1 MKRIGLTGNIGS
13 GKTTVASCF
22 EILGIAVFNADKQ
35 AKLLMTEDINL
46 KQSLITEFGKEV
58 FHNNELNLK
67 YLSNLAFNDDIVL
80 KRLNALVHPIV
91 QDAFEKWSVQQ
102 SGAYVIKEAAILFE
116 SNTYQSLDEIICISC
131 PEEIR
136 LKRILKRDDLSEKEV
151 RQRMSHQWAEEKK
164 ISLSDY
170 TITNDNISLVIPQI
184 LSIHSHLK

>member
-35 AKLLMTEDINL
+35 AKLLMNKDVNL
-46 KQSLITEFGKEV
+46 KQSLIAEFGKEV
-58 FHNNELNLK
+58 YLNNELNRK
-67 YLSNLAFNDDIVL
+67 YLSKLAFNDDLVL
-80 KRLNALVHPIV
+80 KRLNALVHPVV
-91 QDAFEKWSVQQ
+91 QEAFEKWSIQQ

-116 SNTYQSLDEIICISC
+116 SNTYQSLDAIICISC

-136 LKRILKRDDLSEKEV
+136 LKRILKRDDLSEKDV

-170 TITNDNISLVIPQI
+170 VITNDNSSLVMPQI
-184 LSIHSHLK
+184 LSVHSALK

>member
-35 AKLLMTEDINL
+35 AKLLMNKDVNL
-46 KQSLITEFGKEV
+46 KQSLIAEFGKEV
-58 FHNNELNLK
+58 YLDNELNRK
-67 YLSNLAFNDDIVL
+67 YLSKLAFNDDLVL
-80 KRLNALVHPIV
+80 KRLNALVHPVV
-91 QDAFEKWSVQQ
+91 QEAFEKWSIQQ

-116 SNTYQSLDEIICISC
+116 SNTYQSLDAIICISC

-136 LKRILKRDDLSEKEV
+136 LKRILKRNDLSEKQV

-170 TITNDNISLVIPQI
+170 VITNDNSCLVMPQI
-184 LSIHSHLK
+184 LSVHNALK

>member
-35 AKLLMTEDINL
+35 AKLLMNKDVNL
-46 KQSLITEFGKEV
+46 KQSLIAEFGKEV
-58 FHNNELNLK
+58 FLNNELNRK
-67 YLSNLAFNDDIVL
+67 YLSKLAFNDDIVL
-80 KRLNALVHPIV
+80 KRLNTLVHPVV
-91 QDAFEKWSVQQ
+91 QEAFEKWSIQQ

-116 SNTYQSLDEIICISC
+116 SNTYQSLDAIICISC

-136 LKRILKRDDLSEKEV
+136 FKRILKRDDLSEKEV
-151 RQRMSHQWAEEKK
+151 RQRMSHQWVEEKK

-170 TITNDNISLVIPQI
+170 TITNDNSCLVMPQI
-184 LSIHSHLK
+184 LSVHSALK

>member
-35 AKLLMTEDINL
+35 AKLLMNKDVNL
-46 KQSLITEFGKEV
+46 KKSLIAEFGKEV
-58 FHNNELNLK
+58 YLDNELNRK
-67 YLSNLAFNDDIVL
+67 YLSKLAFNDDLVL
-80 KRLNALVHPIV
+80 KRLNALVHPVV
-91 QDAFEKWSVQQ
+91 QEAFEKWSIQQ

-116 SNTYQSLDEIICISC
+116 SNTYQSLDAIICISC

-136 LKRILKRDDLSEKEV
+136 FKRILKRDDLSEKDV

-170 TITNDNISLVIPQI
+170 VISNDNSSFVMPQI
-184 LSIHSHLK
+184 LSVHSALK

>member
-35 AKLLMTEDINL
+35 AKLLMNKDVNL
-46 KQSLITEFGKEV
+46 KQSLIAEFGKEV
-58 FHNNELNLK
+58 YLDNELNRK
-67 YLSNLAFNDDIVL
+67 YLSKLAFNDALVL
-80 KRLNALVHPIV
+80 TRLNALVHPVV
-91 QDAFEKWSVQQ
+91 QEVFEKWSIPQ

-116 SNTYQSLDEIICISC
+116 SNTYQSLDAIICISC

-136 LKRILKRDDLSEKEV
+136 LKRILKRDDLSEKDV

-170 TITNDNISLVIPQI
+170 VITNDNSSLVMPQI
-184 LSIHSHLK
+184 LSVHSALK

>member
-35 AKLLMTEDINL
+35 AKLLMNKDVNL
-46 KQSLITEFGKEV
+46 KQSLIAEFGKEV
-58 FHNNELNLK
+58 FLNNELNRK
-67 YLSNLAFNDDIVL
+67 YLSKLAFNDDIVL
-80 KRLNALVHPIV
+80 KRLNTLVHPVV
-91 QDAFEKWSVQQ
+91 QEAFEKWSIQQ

-116 SNTYQSLDEIICISC
+116 SNTYQSLDAIICISC

-136 LKRILKRDDLSEKEV
+136 FKRILKRDDLSEKDV
-151 RQRMSHQWAEEKK
+151 RQRMSHQLAEEKK

-170 TITNDNISLVIPQI
+170 VITNDNSSLVMPQI
-184 LSIHSHLK
+184 LSVHSALK

>member
-22 EILGIAVFNADKQ
+22 EILGVAVFNADKE
-35 AKLLMTEDINL
+35 AKLLMNEDVNL
-46 KQSLITEFGKEV
+46 KQSLIAEFGKEV
-58 FHNNELNLK
+58 FLNNELNRK
-67 YLSNLAFNDDIVL
+67 YLSKLAFNDDLVL
-80 KRLNALVHPIV
+80 KRLNALVHPVV
-91 QDAFEKWSVQQ
+91 QEAFEKWSIQQ

-116 SNTYQSLDEIICISC
+116 SNTYQSLDAIICISC

-136 LKRILKRDDLSEKEV
+136 LKRILKRDDLSEKDV

-170 TITNDNISLVIPQI
+170 VITNDNSFLVMPQI
-184 LSIHSHLK
+184 LSVHSALK

>member
-35 AKLLMTEDINL
+35 AKLLMNKDVNL
-46 KQSLITEFGKEV
+46 KQSLIAEFGKEV
-58 FHNNELNLK
+58 FLNNELNRK
-67 YLSNLAFNDDIVL
+67 YLSNLAFNDDLVL
-80 KRLNALVHPIV
+80 KRLNALVHPVV
-91 QDAFEKWSVQQ
+91 QEAFEKWSIQQ

-116 SNTYQSLDEIICISC
+116 SNTYQSLDAIICISC

-136 LKRILKRDDLSEKEV
+136 LKRILKRDDLSEKQV

-170 TITNDNISLVIPQI
+170 VITNDNSSLVMPQI
-184 LSIHSHLK
+184 LSVHNALK

>member
-13 GKTTVASCF
+13 GKTTVAFCF
-22 EILGIAVFNADKQ
+22 EILGVAIFNADKE
-35 AKLLMTEDINL
+35 AKLLMNEDVYL
-46 KQSLITEFGKEV
+46 KQSLIAEFGKDV
-58 FHNNELNLK
+58 YLDNELNRK
-67 YLSNLAFNDDIVL
+67 YLSNLAFNDDLVL
-80 KRLNALVHPIV
+80 KRLNALVHPVV

-136 LKRILKRDDLSEKEV
+136 LIRILKRDDLSEKEA
-151 RQRMSHQWAEEKK
+151 RQRMSNQWAEEKK

-170 TITNDNISLVIPQI
+170 VITNDNSSLVMPQI
-184 LSIHSHLK
+184 LSVHSALK

>member
-22 EILGIAVFNADKQ
+22 EILGIAVFNADKE
-35 AKLLMTEDINL
+35 AKLLMNEDVNL
-46 KQSLITEFGKEV
+46 KQSLIAEFGKDV
-58 FHNNELNLK
+58 FLNNELNRK
-67 YLSNLAFNDDIVL
+67 YLSNLAFNDDLVL
-80 KRLNALVHPIV
+80 KRLNALVHPVV
-91 QDAFEKWSVQQ
+91 QDAFEKWSIQQ

-116 SNTYQSLDEIICISC
+116 SNTYQSLDAIICISC

-151 RQRMSHQWAEEKK
+151 RQRMSHQWVEEKK

-170 TITNDNISLVIPQI
+170 TITNDNSCLVMPQI
-184 LSIHSHLK
+184 LSVHNTLK

>member
-13 GKTTVASCF
+13 GKSTLASCF

-35 AKLLMTEDINL
+35 AKLLMNKDVYL
-46 KQSLITEFGKEV
+46 KQSLIAEFGKEV
-58 FHNNELNLK
+58 YLDNELNRK
-67 YLSNLAFNDDIVL
+67 YLSKLAFNDDLVL
-80 KRLNALVHPIV
+80 KRLNALVHPVV
-91 QDAFEKWSVQQ
+91 QEAFEKWSIQQ

-116 SNTYQSLDEIICISC
+116 SNTYQSLDAIICISC

-136 LKRILKRDDLSEKEV
+136 LKRILKRDDLSEKDV

-170 TITNDNISLVIPQI
+170 VITNDNSSLVMPQI
-184 LSIHSHLK
+184 LRVHSALK

>member
-13 GKTTVASCF
+13 GKTTLASCF

-35 AKLLMTEDINL
+35 ANLLMNKDVNL

-58 FHNNELNLK
+58 YLDNELNRK
-67 YLSNLAFNDDIVL
+67 YLSKLAFNDDLVL
-80 KRLNALVHPIV
+80 KRLNALVHPVV
-91 QDAFEKWSVQQ
+91 QDAFEKWSIQQ
-102 SGAYVIKEAAILFE
+102 SSVYVIKEAAILFE
-116 SNTYQSLDEIICISC
+116 SNTYQSLDAIICISC

-136 LKRILKRDDLSEKEV
+136 FKRILKRDDLSENDV

-170 TITNDNISLVIPQI
+170 VITNDNSSLVMPQI
-184 LSIHSHLK
+184 LSVHSALK

>member
-35 AKLLMTEDINL
+35 AKLLMNKDVNL
-46 KQSLITEFGKEV
+46 KQSLIAEFGKEV
-58 FHNNELNLK
+58 FLNNELNRK
-67 YLSNLAFNDDIVL
+67 YLSKLAFNDDLVL
-80 KRLNALVHPIV
+80 KRLNALVHPVV
-91 QDAFEKWSVQQ
+91 QDAFEKWSIQQ
-102 SGAYVIKEAAILFE
+102 SGVYVIKEAAILFE
-116 SNTYQSLDEIICISC
+116 SNTYQSLDAIICISC

-136 LKRILKRDDLSEKEV
+136 LKRILKRDDLSEKDV

-170 TITNDNISLVIPQI
+170 VITNDNSSLVMPQI
-184 LSIHSHLK
+184 LSVHSALK

>member
-13 GKTTVASCF
+13 GKTTLASCF

-35 AKLLMTEDINL
+35 AKLLMNKDINL

-58 FHNNELNLK
+58 YLDDELNRK
-67 YLSNLAFNDDIVL
+67 YLSKLAFNDNLVL
-80 KRLNALVHPIV
+80 KRLNALVHPVV
-91 QDAFEKWSVQQ
+91 QDAFEKWSIQQ
-102 SGAYVIKEAAILFE
+102 SGVYVIKEAAILFE
-116 SNTYQSLDEIICISC
+116 SNIYQSLDAIICISC

-136 LKRILKRDDLSEKEV
+136 LKRILNRDDLSEKDV

-170 TITNDNISLVIPQI
+170 VITNDNSSLVMPQI
-184 LSIHSHLK
+184 LSVHSALK

>member
-35 AKLLMTEDINL
+35 AKLLMNKDVNL
-46 KQSLITEFGKEV
+46 KQSLIAEFGKEV
-58 FHNNELNLK
+58 FLNNELNRK
-67 YLSNLAFNDDIVL
+67 YLSKLAFNDDLVL
-80 KRLNALVHPIV
+80 KRLNALVHPVV
-91 QDAFEKWSVQQ
+91 QEAFEKWSIQQ

-116 SNTYQSLDEIICISC
+116 SNTYQSLDAIICISC

-136 LKRILKRDDLSEKEV
+136 FKRILKRDDLSEKDV

-170 TITNDNISLVIPQI
+170 VITNDNSSLVMPQI
-184 LSIHSHLK
+184 LSVHSALK

>member
-35 AKLLMTEDINL
+35 AKLLMNKDVNL
-46 KQSLITEFGKEV
+46 KQSLIAEFGKEMYLD
-58 FHNNELNLK
+58 NELNRK
-67 YLSNLAFNDDIVL
+67 YLSKLAFNDDLVL
-80 KRLNALVHPIV
+80 KRLNALVHPVV
-91 QDAFEKWSVQQ
+91 QEAFEKWSIQQ

-116 SNTYQSLDEIICISC
+116 SNTYQSLDAIICISC

-136 LKRILKRDDLSEKEV
+136 LKRILKRDDLSEKDV

-170 TITNDNISLVIPQI
+170 VITNDNSSLVMPQI
-184 LSIHSHLK
+184 LSVHSALK

>member
-13 GKTTVASCF
+13 GKTTLASCF

-35 AKLLMTEDINL
+35 AKLLMNKDVNL

-58 FHNNELNLK
+58 YLDNELNRK
-67 YLSNLAFNDDIVL
+67 YLSKLAFNDDLVL
-80 KRLNALVHPIV
+80 KRLNALVHPVV
-91 QDAFEKWSVQQ
+91 QDAFEKWSIQQ
-102 SGAYVIKEAAILFE
+102 SGVYVIKEAAILFE
-116 SNTYQSLDEIICISC
+116 SNTYQSLDAIICISC

-136 LKRILKRDDLSEKEV
+136 LKRILNRDDLSEKDV

-170 TITNDNISLVIPQI
+170 VITNDNSSLVMPQI
-184 LSIHSHLK
+184 LSVHSALK

>member
-13 GKTTVASCF
+13 GKTTVSSCF

-35 AKLLMTEDINL
+35 AKLLMNMDVNL
-46 KQSLITEFGKEV
+46 KQSLIAEFGKEV
-58 FHNNELNLK
+58 FLNNELNRK
-67 YLSNLAFNDDIVL
+67 YLSNLAFNDDLVL
-80 KRLNALVHPIV
+80 KRLNALVHPVV
-91 QDAFEKWSVQQ
+91 QEAFEKWSIQQ

-116 SNTYQSLDEIICISC
+116 SNTYQSLDAIICISC

-136 LKRILKRDDLSEKEV
+136 LKRILKRDDLSEKDI

-170 TITNDNISLVIPQI
+170 VITNDNSSLVMPQI
-184 LSIHSHLK
+184 LSVHSALK

>member
-22 EILGIAVFNADKQ
+22 EILGIAVFNADNQ
-35 AKLLMTEDINL
+35 AKLLMNKDVNL

-58 FHNNELNLK
+58 YLDNELNRK
-67 YLSNLAFNDDIVL
+67 YLSKLAFNDDLVL
-80 KRLNALVHPIV
+80 KRLNALVHPVV
-91 QDAFEKWSVQQ
+91 QEAFEKWSIQQ

-116 SNTYQSLDEIICISC
+116 SNTYQSLDAIICISC

-136 LKRILKRDDLSEKEV
+136 LKRILKRDDLSEKDV
-151 RQRMSHQWAEEKK
+151 RQRMSHQWSEEKK

-170 TITNDNISLVIPQI
+170 VITNDNSSLVMPQI
-184 LSIHSHLK
+184 LSVHSALK

>member
-35 AKLLMTEDINL
+35 AKLLMNKDVNL
-46 KQSLITEFGKEV
+46 KQSLIAEFGKEV
-58 FHNNELNLK
+58 FLNNELNRK
-67 YLSNLAFNDDIVL
+67 YLSKLAFNDDLVL
-80 KRLNALVHPIV
+80 KRLNALVHPFV
-91 QDAFEKWSVQQ
+91 QEAFEKWSIQQ

-116 SNTYQSLDEIICISC
+116 SNTYQSLDAIICISC

-136 LKRILKRDDLSEKEV
+136 LKRILKRDDLSENDV

-170 TITNDNISLVIPQI
+170 VITNDNSSLVMPQI
-184 LSIHSHLK
+184 LSVHSALK

>member
-13 GKTTVASCF
+13 GKTTLASCF

-35 AKLLMTEDINL
+35 AKLLMNKDINL

-58 FHNNELNLK
+58 YLDNELNRK
-67 YLSNLAFNDDIVL
+67 YLSKLAFNDNLVL
-80 KRLNALVHPIV
+80 KRLNALVHPVV
-91 QDAFEKWSVQQ
+91 QDAFEKWSIQQ

-116 SNTYQSLDEIICISC
+116 SNTYQSLDAIICISC

-136 LKRILKRDDLSEKEV
+136 LKRILNRDDLSEKDV

-170 TITNDNISLVIPQI
+170 VITNDNSSLVMPQI
-184 LSIHSHLK
+184 LSVHSALK

>member
-35 AKLLMTEDINL
+35 AKLLMNKDVNL
-46 KQSLITEFGKEV
+46 KQSLIAEFGKEV
-58 FHNNELNLK
+58 FLNNELNRK
-67 YLSNLAFNDDIVL
+67 YLSKLAFNDDLVL
-80 KRLNALVHPIV
+80 KRLNALVHPVV
-91 QDAFEKWSVQQ
+91 QEAFEKWSIQQ
-102 SGAYVIKEAAILFE
+102 SGAYIIKEAAILFE
-116 SNTYQSLDEIICISC
+116 SNTYQSLDAIICISC
-131 PEEIR
+131 PEDIR

-170 TITNDNISLVIPQI
+170 VITNDNTCLVMPQI
-184 LSIHSHLK
+184 LSVHSALK

>member
-22 EILGIAVFNADKQ
+22 EILGVAVFNADKQ
-35 AKLLMTEDINL
+35 AKLLMNTDVNL

-58 FHNNELNLK
+58 YLNNELNRK
-67 YLSNLAFNDDIVL
+67 YLSNLVFNDDLVL
-80 KRLNALVHPIV
+80 KRLNALVHPVV
-91 QDAFEKWSVQQ
+91 QDAFEKWSILQ

-116 SNTYQSLDEIICISC
+116 SKTHQSLDAIICISC

-151 RQRMSHQWAEEKK
+151 RQKMSHQWAEEKK

-170 TITNDNISLVIPQI
+170 VISNDNSSLVMPQI
-184 LSIHSHLK
+184 LSVNSALK

>member
-13 GKTTVASCF
+13 GKTTLASCF

-35 AKLLMTEDINL
+35 AKLLMNKDVNL

-58 FHNNELNLK
+58 YLDNELNRK
-67 YLSNLAFNDDIVL
+67 YLSKLAFNDDLVL
-80 KRLNALVHPIV
+80 KRLNALVHPVV
-91 QDAFEKWSVQQ
+91 QDAFEKWSIQQ
-102 SGAYVIKEAAILFE
+102 SSVYVIKEAAILFE
-116 SNTYQSLDEIICISC
+116 SNTYQSLDAIICISC

-136 LKRILKRDDLSEKEV
+136 LKRILNRDDLSEKDV

-170 TITNDNISLVIPQI
+170 VITNDNSSLVMPQI
-184 LSIHSHLK
+184 LSVHSALK

>member
-91 QDAFEKWSVQQ
+91 QDAFEKWSIQQ

-170 TITNDNISLVIPQI
+170 TITNDNLSLVIPQI

>member
-35 AKLLMTEDINL
+35 AKLLMNKDVNL
-46 KQSLITEFGKEV
+46 KQSLIAEFGKEV
-58 FHNNELNLK
+58 YLDNELNRK
-67 YLSNLAFNDDIVL
+67 YLSKLAFNDDLVL
-80 KRLNALVHPIV
+80 KRLNALVHPVV
-91 QDAFEKWSVQQ
+91 QEAFEKWSIQQ

-116 SNTYQSLDEIICISC
+116 SNTYQSLDAIICISC

-136 LKRILKRDDLSEKEV
+136 LKRILKRDDLSEKDV

-170 TITNDNISLVIPQI
+170 VITNDNSSLVMPQI
-184 LSIHSHLK
+184 LSVHSALK

>member
-35 AKLLMTEDINL
+35 AKLRMNKDVNL
-46 KQSLITEFGKEV
+46 KQSLIAEFGKEV
-58 FHNNELNLK
+58 FLNNELNRK
-67 YLSNLAFNDDIVL
+67 YLSKLAFNDDLVL
-80 KRLNALVHPIV
+80 KRLNTLVHPVV
-91 QDAFEKWSVQQ
+91 QEAFEKWSIQQ

-116 SNTYQSLDEIICISC
+116 SNTYQSLDAIISISC

-136 LKRILKRDDLSEKEV
+136 LKRILKRDDLSEKDV

-164 ISLSDY
+164 ISLSDFV
-170 TITNDNISLVIPQI
+170 ITNDNSSLVMPQI
-184 LSIHSHLK
+184 LSVHSALK

>member
-22 EILGIAVFNADKQ
+22 EILGVAVFNADKE
-35 AKLLMTEDINL
+35 AKLLMNEDVNL
-46 KQSLITEFGKEV
+46 KQSLIAEFGKDV
-58 FHNNELNLK
+58 FLDNELNRK
-67 YLSNLAFNDDIVL
+67 YLSNLAFNDDLVL
-80 KRLNALVHPIV
+80 KRLNALVHPVV
-91 QDAFEKWSVQQ
+91 QDAFEKWSIQQ

-116 SNTYQSLDEIICISC
+116 SNTYQSLDAIICISC
-131 PEEIR
+131 PDEIR

-170 TITNDNISLVIPQI
+170 TITNDNSCLVMPQI
-184 LSIHSHLK
+184 LSVHNTLK